1 MLRCGRFGL
10 APLGHAQTCLSAS
23 LLPASARPLPRG
35 RWGCGSLGRR
45 CGRSRFVTFLL
56 CAKCPK
62 RAKKA
67 KHKMCVLS
75 GGCSRWLAVAA
86 AGRWPLARPVPRSFG
101 RCVFFAALARQNRLL
116 VALYAAVLADCASRY
131 PPRLNCVSA
140 SPSRPPRPPYSA
152 AVGAALRVLRL
163 AVSCRP
169 PDGKGKCTAARGRP
183 CHRTNGHDVGTI
195 SGDTRGRCRHKKF

>member
-23 LLPASARPLPRG
+23 LLPSSARPLPRG

-67 KHKMCVLS
+67 KYKMCVLS
-75 GGCSRWLAVAA
+75 GGCTRWLAV
-86 AGRWPLARPVPRSFG
+86 
-101 RCVFFAALARQNRLL
+101 
-116 VALYAAVLADCASRY
+116 
-131 PPRLNCVSA
+131 
-140 SPSRPPRPPYSA
+140 SA
-152 AVGAALRVLRL
+152 AVRAPPSALV
-163 AVSCRP
+163 
-169 PDGKGKCTAARGRP
+169 RGRGGAP
-183 CHRTNGHDVGTI
+183 CFLPRTRVKIGPLVRCVRRSSPTGARRYTPPLYPHFCLSLAAPSPALV
-195 SGDTRGRCRHKKF
+195 RGRGRRFAGASVGYIMPSARWQG

>member
-23 LLPASARPLPRG
+23 LLPSSARPLPRG

-67 KHKMCVLS
+67 KSKCACCR
-75 GGCSRWLAVAA
+75 GCTRWLAVEAA
-86 AGRWPLARPVPRSFG
+86 VRAPPSALVRGRGGAPCFLPRTRVKIGPLVRCVRRSSPTGASRYTPALPSFLPLFSGTLARPSPRPWAPLCGCFG
-101 RCVFFAALARQNRLL
+101 WLYHAVRPMTRVNARPPAAAL
-116 VALYAAVLADCASRY
+116 DIE
-131 PPRLNCVSA
+131 
-140 SPSRPPRPPYSA
+140 
-152 AVGAALRVLRL
+152 
-163 AVSCRP
+163 
-169 PDGKGKCTAARGRP
+169 RP
-183 CHRTNGHDVGTI
+183 CMMQGQ
-195 SGDTRGRCRHKKF
+195 